1 MFKNVLAALDS
12 SPYARGVMDA
22 SSFWAKKFS
31 SRIKVLHIIDVRLY
45 EWSVSLGMDGFTSV
59 LPSATYQEESRKLL
73 EQRADEVLKRAS
85 EPLKSKKISF
95 EILKEYGPPTDV
107 IIEKGK
113 FADLIIMGFKG
124 EFARW
129 SSKFLGAVTETVS
142 RQLEK
147 PILFTRTEFAPPK
160 KIMLAY
166 DGSENSIKAL
176 SYAGSIAEKL
186 SVPLMI
192 LTVHDDDII
201 AKEIQNEAVSYLRS
215 FQIIIEE
222 RISGG
227 LPENQIPE
235 KAKDENVGLIVMGG
249 YGHSRIREEI
259 LGSTTIQVMR
269 KSEIPI
275 LLVK

>member
-1 MFKNVLAALDS
+1 MFKNVLASIDS
-12 SPYARGVMDA
+12 SPYAKGVLDA
-22 SSFWAKKFS
+22 AIFLARNFD
-31 SRIKVLHIIDVRLY
+31 SRVKILHIVDVRLY

-73 EQRADEVLKRAS
+73 EERAEEVISKASDILK
-85 EPLKSKKISF
+85 KNKIGF
-95 EILKEYGPPTDV
+95 EVLKEYGPPGD
-107 IIEKGK
+107 IIVEKGK
-113 FADLIIMGFKG
+113 FSDLTIMGLKG

-147 PILFTRTEFAPPK
+147 PILFVHPEFTPPNRMM
-160 KIMLAY
+160 IAY

-176 SYAGSIAEKL
+176 SYAGFIAEKL
-186 SVPLMI
+186 DIPLLI
-192 LTVHDDDII
+192 LTVNDDDVI
-201 AKEIQNEAVSYLRS
+201 AKEIQNEALSYLHS
-215 FQIIIEE
+215 YSIVLEEQIC
-222 RISGG
+222 GG

-235 KAKDENVGLIVMGG
+235 KAKEFQVDFLVMGG
-249 YGHSRIREEI
+249 YGHSRIREAI

-269 KSEIPI
+269 NSHIPI